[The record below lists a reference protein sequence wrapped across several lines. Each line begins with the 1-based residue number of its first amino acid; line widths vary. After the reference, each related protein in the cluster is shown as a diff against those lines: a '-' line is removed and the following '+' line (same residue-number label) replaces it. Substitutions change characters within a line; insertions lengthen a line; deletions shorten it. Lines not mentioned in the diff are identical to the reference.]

1 MTEQNKVDELT
12 IQDLAMARAIIEI
25 ATERSVFK
33 ANELAG
39 VGNLYNKLDAFLKQV
54 EAQAKAAQEGA
65 AAAQAPADAP
75 VENEDKEDA

>member
-1 MTEQNKVDELT
+1 MTEQKQAEELT
-12 IQDLAMARAIIEI
+12 IQDLAMARAIIEV

-54 EAQAKAAQEGA
+54 EEQAKAAREGA
-65 AAAQAPADAP
+65 AAAQAPANAP
-75 VENEDKEDA
+75 LETEDKEDA

>member
-1 MTEQNKVDELT
+1 MTEQNKAEELT

-39 VGNLYNKLDAFLKQV
+39 VGNLYNKLDSFLKQV

-65 AAAQAPADAP
+65 AAAQAPAEAP
-75 VENEDKEDA
+75 AESEDKEDA

>member
-75 VENEDKEDA
+75 VENEDKENA